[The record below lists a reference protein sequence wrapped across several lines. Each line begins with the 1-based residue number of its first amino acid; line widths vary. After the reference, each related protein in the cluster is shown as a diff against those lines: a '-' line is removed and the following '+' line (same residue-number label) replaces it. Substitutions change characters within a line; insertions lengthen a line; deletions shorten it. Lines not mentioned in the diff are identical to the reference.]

1 MFVEK
6 TNSTNTLMREMITNG
21 EWPKGET
28 YLQARFQTEGRGQ
41 TGNKW
46 ESEEG
51 KNILCSFLL
60 PPIDEEPFYY
70 TVAVS
75 VAVYQMLEEV
85 LSNEV
90 RQLAEDTD
98 LHGLTKLMELCR
110 QKAPGLTIKWPNDIY
125 YKDEKLAG
133 ILIEGG
139 LTGSKMDYALAGI
152 GLNVNQTRWRS
163 APNATSLK
171 TIARSISGYQGEF
184 DINALM
190 ERLNDRIQAVFK
202 LPERIVWDRYMD
214 VLYRSKDGPWPFVE
228 RTVDMAPT
236 MNAPKG
242 TKGTFRAWIL
252 EVRHNGELVLQD
264 EKGKQRFYHF
274 KQIRYVV

>member
-6 TNSTNTLMREMITNG
+6 TDSTNTLMREMIAKG
-21 EWPKGET
+21 EWPKNEHFLRAG
-28 YLQARFQTEGRGQ
+28 FQTAGRGQ

-75 VAVYQMLEEV
+75 VAVYQVLENV
-85 LSNEV
+85 LENETRMWLEKSDV
-90 RQLAEDTD
+90 PFLANLIDISRSKVPD
-98 LHGLTKLMELCR
+98 LK
-110 QKAPGLTIKWPNDIY
+110 IKWPNDIY
-125 YKDEKLAG
+125 YKDQKIAG

-139 LTGSKMDYALAGI
+139 LTGSKMDYAIAGI
-152 GLNVNQTRWRS
+152 GVNVNQTRWRS
-163 APNATSLK
+163 APNAISIK
-171 TIARSISGYQGEF
+171 SAAHSISSYEGEF
-184 DINALM
+184 DIEALM
-190 ERLNDRIQAVFK
+190 KGLDEKIQQVFK
-202 LPERIVWDRYMD
+202 ISPRVVWDRYID
-214 VLYRSKDGPWPFVE
+214 VLYRIKGGPWPFVE

-242 TKGTFRAWIL
+242 TKGTFKAWII
-252 EVRHNGELVLQD
+252 EVRPNGELVLQD
-264 EKGKQRFYHF
+264 EQGEQRFYHF

>member
-1 MFVEK
+1 MYIAQ
-6 TNSTNTLMREMITNG
+6 TNSTNTLLREMLAKG
-21 EWPKGET
+21 EWPENET
-28 YLQARFQTEGRGQ
+28 YLRTGFQTEGRGQ

-75 VAVYQMLEEV
+75 VAVYQVLEEV
-85 LSNEV
+85 LSDEV
-90 RQLAEDTD
+90 RHLAEETD
-98 LHGLTKLMELCR
+98 LPGLTNLMELCR
-110 QKAPGLTIKWPNDIY
+110 RKAPELTIKWPNDIY
-125 YKDEKLAG
+125 YKDRKLAG

-139 LTGSKMDYALAGI
+139 LTGSKMDYAIAGI

-163 APNATSLK
+163 APNAISIK
-171 TIARSISGYQGEF
+171 TAARSISSYEGDF
-184 DINALM
+184 DIEALM
-190 ERLNDRIQAVFK
+190 EGLNEKIQKVFT
-202 LPERIVWDRYMD
+202 LPTRMVWERYMD
-214 VLYRSKDGPWPFVE
+214 VLYRIQGGPWPFVE

-242 TKGTFRAWIL
+242 TKGAFKAWIL
-252 EVRHNGELVLQD
+252 EVQPNGELVLQD
-264 EKGKQRFYHF
+264 ENGEERKYHF
-274 KQIRYVV
+274 KQIRYVI